1 MDNIILTTYATG
13 IVVSSFIGIKEQL
26 RSDAFVHE
34 SYSNFAINCIG
45 GAMSGAFVGIWW
57 PITLVGLVF

>member
-1 MDNIILTTYATG
+1 
-13 IVVSSFIGIKEQL
+13 VSSFIGIKEQL

-57 PITLVGLVF
+57 PITLVGLIF